1 MAAGVAFVV
10 HLGSPAASSGVA
22 GELVRQSVC
31 PGGRLVPV
39 IGTPPKLATKPFT
52 LLYNTITVKYC
63 TLQEGGRKF
72 MSYVAATY
80 KIRQDQ
86 SDKIKKI
93 SEITKISQAEI
104 VRQALD
110 DFLAR
115 NEDIILAQ
123 KPIFA
128 RVADERQD

>member
-1 MAAGVAFVV
+1 
-10 HLGSPAASSGVA
+10 
-22 GELVRQSVC
+22 
-31 PGGRLVPV
+31 
-39 IGTPPKLATKPFT
+39 
-52 LLYNTITVKYC
+52 
-63 TLQEGGRKF
+63 

-104 VRQALD
+104 VRQAID

>member
-1 MAAGVAFVV
+1 
-10 HLGSPAASSGVA
+10 
-22 GELVRQSVC
+22 
-31 PGGRLVPV
+31 
-39 IGTPPKLATKPFT
+39 
-52 LLYNTITVKYC
+52 
-63 TLQEGGRKF
+63 

>member
-1 MAAGVAFVV
+1 
-10 HLGSPAASSGVA
+10 
-22 GELVRQSVC
+22 
-31 PGGRLVPV
+31 
-39 IGTPPKLATKPFT
+39 
-52 LLYNTITVKYC
+52 
-63 TLQEGGRKF
+63 

-86 SDKIKKI
+86 SDKIKRI